1 MGLLEYRR
9 KTLEELFSE
18 YAMKENQSLVVNEVY
33 ARIKDTFEM
42 LDRFPSEVAQ
52 HYRLF
57 VDPESNSKR
66 PAAEIF
72 GVTLSCDAHELKQ
85 ELEDSTEKVDLL
97 ISKFKEL
104 KQVAEPILTQMKAGA
119 EMGMEY
125 KVSAESIKK
134 AMEEFH
140 VPGKCRID
148 VPNSEEKKS
157 VTRFQA
163 FQAFT
168 DAEHF
173 AYSIWPIVHTLRT
186 REEFIELLNSEFTEE
201 ELQLI
206 TTAAREGRYPVS
218 LDRFRDIIRIHVPE
232 EDKLI
237 FPTYDVKAEQ
247 LEIDNKINQKLE
259 EYRRR
264 VLIEDE

>member
-1 MGLLEYRR
+1 MRLLEYRR

-18 YAMKENQSLVVNEVY
+18 YAKKENQSLVVNEVY

-148 VPNSEEKKS
+148 VPNSEEK
-157 VTRFQA
+157 
-163 FQAFT
+163 
-168 DAEHF
+168 
-173 AYSIWPIVHTLRT
+173 
-186 REEFIELLNSEFTEE
+186 
-201 ELQLI
+201 LQLI

>member
-1 MGLLEYRR
+1 MRLLEYRR

-18 YAMKENQSLVVNEVY
+18 YAKKENQSVVVNEVY

-42 LDRFPSEVAQ
+42 LDRFPSEVDQ

-57 VDPESNSKR
+57 VDLESNSKR

-119 EMGMEY
+119 EMGMGY

-134 AMEEFH
+134 AVKKFH
-140 VPGKCRID
+140 VPEKVQVD
-148 VPNSEEKKS
+148 VPSSTEEGTEDDMLERMQSLGQLSETELYRLAADELEGKGIHPEAVSAVYIYEVK
-157 VTRFQA
+157 QL
-163 FQAFT
+163 
-168 DAEHF
+168 
-173 AYSIWPIVHTLRT
+173 PGIVHTGREKIHARLKACMKLSQMLLEDGYVREAVDNIEKFT
-186 REEFIELLNSEFTEE
+186 RVMR
-201 ELQLI
+201 I
-206 TTAAREGRYPVS
+206 TP
-218 LDRFRDIIRIHVPE
+218 
-232 EDKLI
+232 
-237 FPTYDVKAEQ
+237 
-247 LEIDNKINQKLE
+247 KI
-259 EYRRR
+259 
-264 VLIEDE
+264 